1 MLSVMLAV
9 ASFSATAI
17 SASAQIDTKGE
28 YTPSQVTETR
38 RYYFIMPEDWKNE
51 YAETCGIYW
60 WAGTDPAD
68 PWPGYTANKTEF
80 DNIYYCDV
88 PADVSTIIWNNAFNG
103 GDDTAASEFYFARQT
118 ANISAEYYEEGEC
131 DFYPNGIDAENGF
144 DNMIYVLDPNSVLN
158 SEFSGKVVPSGEWYY
173 YYGDGTYSWY
183 PTKAEAVKAGKVFD
197 SDYLIIEDVF
207 EKSAEPTEPSTEVT
221 EPSTEATEPS
231 TEATEP
237 STEATEP
244 TTEPTTEPSTEPT
257 EDTTGVDVDGDSDSD
272 APTKPSTD
280 TDADD
285 KDNNSNN
292 SNGSVQTGG
301 ASTAFGMFALF
312 VVAVGVMYT
321 LRKKEIFN

>member
-60 WAGTDPAD
+60 WYGTDPAD

-80 DNIYYCDV
+80 ENIYYCDV
-88 PADVSTIIWNNAFNG
+88 PVDVSEFIWNNAFLG
-103 GDDTAASEFYFARQT
+103 LEDLGDYYLEQT
-118 ANISAEYYEEGEC
+118 ERILTKYYEAGESKY
-131 DFYPNGIDAENGF
+131 YPNGIDAETGF
-144 DNMIYVLDPNSVLN
+144 DNMIYILDPKRTIEESVYA
-158 SEFSGKVVPSGEWYY
+158 SYIPYVGEWYY

-183 PTKAEAVKAGKVFD
+183 PTKDEAVKAGKVFD
-197 SDYLIIEDVF
+197 SEYLVLEDVY
-207 EKSAEPTEPSTEVT
+207 EKPAETTEPTTEVT
-221 EPSTEATEPS
+221 EPSTEPITEPTTEEATEPLTEP

-237 STEATEP
+237 SADATF
-244 TTEPTTEPSTEPT
+244 ST
-257 EDTTGVDVDGDSDSD
+257 EDTTGVDIDGDSDSYT
-272 APTKPSTD
+272 PTKTSAD
-280 TDADD
+280 TNADD
-285 KDNNSNN
+285 KDNNGNN
-292 SNGSVQTGG
+292 SSGSVQTGG
-301 ASTAFGMFALF
+301 ASIACVMLTLL
-312 VVAVGVMYT
+312 VTAVGVMYT